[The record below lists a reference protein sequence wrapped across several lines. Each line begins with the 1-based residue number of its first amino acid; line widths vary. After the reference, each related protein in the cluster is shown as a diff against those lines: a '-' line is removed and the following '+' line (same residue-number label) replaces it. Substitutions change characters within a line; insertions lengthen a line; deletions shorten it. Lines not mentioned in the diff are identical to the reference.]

1 MTGKERRMR
10 RLFRGPDHRCLMVPL
25 DHGPWLGPIKGID
38 QPQAIVEQ
46 VLAGGANA
54 LLVSPGVA
62 RLIEPIV
69 DPAVGV
75 ALRVSLTLGLA
86 PEARQETPVA
96 TVETALRL
104 DADAVAV
111 SIFFGRG
118 GEVETMRF
126 LGKLTERC
134 HRFGVPVLA
143 EMMPSQDQAFQPTAI
158 AHAARI
164 GFEMGADII
173 KTNYCGEIEAF
184 RHVVASSPVPIV
196 VAGGPK
202 KADGG
207 DGTLQMVRD
216 VMAAGAAGVAIGRR
230 VWQDE
235 DPQRLVREIHRILFP
250 GATCGEPAG
259 SRRSA

>member
-1 MTGKERRMR
+1 MTGKDRRMQ

-38 QPQAIVEQ
+38 RPQPIVHQ

-62 RLIEPIV
+62 RLIEPIT
-69 DPAVGV
+69 DASVGLV
-75 ALRVSLTLGLA
+75 LRVSLALGLA

-96 TVETALRL
+96 TAETALRL

-126 LGKLTERC
+126 LGRLAERC
-134 HRFGVPVLA
+134 QRWGMPVLA
-143 EMMPSQDQAFQPTAI
+143 EMMPSQDDAFQAEAI

-173 KTNYCGEIEAF
+173 KTNYCGQVDAF

-202 KADGG
+202 NAEGND
-207 DGTLQMVRD
+207 DTLQIVCE
-216 VMAAGAAGVAIGRR
+216 VVEAGAAGVAIGRR

-235 DPQRLVREIHRILFP
+235 NPERMVREIHRILFP
-250 GATCGEPAG
+250 GAYHG
-259 SRRSA
+259 

>member
-10 RLFRGPDHRCLMVPL
+10 RLFRGSAGRCLMVPL

-38 QPQAIVEQ
+38 RPQSIVRQ

-62 RLIEPIV
+62 RLIEPDI
-69 DPAVGV
+69 DASVGLV
-75 ALRVSLTLGLA
+75 LRVSLTLGLA

-126 LGKLTERC
+126 LGKLAERC
-134 HRFGVPVLA
+134 QRYGVPVLA
-143 EMMPSQDQAFQPTAI
+143 EMMPAQDQAFEPGAI

-164 GFEMGADII
+164 GFEMGADVI
-173 KTNYCGEIEAF
+173 KTNYCGEVEAF
-184 RHVVASSPVPIV
+184 RHVVATSPVPIV
-196 VAGGPK
+196 VAGGPR
-202 KADGG
+202 KAESG
-207 DGTLQMVRD
+207 DDTLQIVRD
-216 VMAAGAAGVAIGRR
+216 VVAAGAAGVAIGRR

-235 DPQRLVREIHRILFP
+235 DPQRLVREMHRILFP
-250 GATCGEPAG
+250 G
-259 SRRSA
+259 